1 MGATPTRDADRPAQM
16 PQASDE
22 ALMARTQEGC
32 DASFEALV
40 HRHYARVAN
49 FASRLTGRPDLGPD
63 VAQHAFVVVY
73 GQRARFRTGRR
84 FLPWLYTIVRRHCGK
99 VVRRESRTLAED
111 APEGRT
117 APDPQAIA
125 EGRELAAALRGALGQ
140 LPDRERAAVVM
151 FHYMQWSY
159 GEIAE
164 ALGCSPGAAR
174 TASCRGRR
182 RLRALLADFGEELT

>member
-1 MGATPTRDADRPAQM
+1 
-16 PQASDE
+16 
-22 ALMARTQEGC
+22 MARTQEGC

-49 FASRLTGRPDLGPD
+49 FASRVTGRPDLGPD

-99 VVRRESRTLAED
+99 VVRRESRSATGGECVSE
-111 APEGRT
+111 AP
-117 APDPQAIA
+117 AAPQAIA
-125 EGRELAAALRGALGQ
+125 EGRELAAALRGALEE
-140 LPDRERAAVVM
+140 LPERERAAVVM

-174 TASCRGRR
+174 TAACRGRK
-182 RLRALLADFGEELT
+182 RLRALLADFEEELT